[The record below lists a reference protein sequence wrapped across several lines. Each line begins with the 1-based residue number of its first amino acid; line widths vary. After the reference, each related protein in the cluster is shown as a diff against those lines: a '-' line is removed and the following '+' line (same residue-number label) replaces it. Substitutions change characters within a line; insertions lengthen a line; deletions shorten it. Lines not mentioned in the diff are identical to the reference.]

1 MMFDIACDLT
11 KLFYGS
17 SKTSLLNVLSGRVGS
32 RGPITISADIRL
44 DDDAFDPTRIENRRE
59 IAFVA
64 QDNSL
69 PVTSTPREAIRFSAK
84 LRLSRET
91 SEEAINALTERMI
104 LELGLA
110 TCADTMIGGGLIKG
124 ISGGECKRTSVGI
137 ELVVVSD

>member
-1 MMFDIACDLT
+1 VISQFLSTA
-11 KLFYGS
+11 S
-17 SKTSLLNVLSGRVGS
+17 RKTSLLNVLSGRVGS
-32 RGPITISADIRL
+32 RGLITISADIRL
-44 DDDAFDPTRIENRRE
+44 DDKAFDPTIIENRCE

-91 SEEAINALTERMI
+91 SEQAINALTERMI
-104 LELGLA
+104 SELGLA

-137 ELVVVSD
+137 ELVVVSGYSWH